1 MKQVITDVGIIQ
13 NAQARLVRSMP
24 SIPRGN
30 GKLTDSLRTILDMV
44 QADTPLDTTVKLEGS
59 SSEATLNDCCV
70 SLHATRIV
78 QKTKSGYEVSPL
90 MEQWLTSG
98 DNALLARLFSD
109 RCFFFS
115 GMLVNLKSPMT
126 ARELLETAN
135 NEYGASWKQL
145 SEIQSRLKW
154 SRDLGL
160 VELREYEN
168 NHYYLT
174 ELGIRF
180 ISSIDVEPTLGV
192 AKEPEFVP
200 PSEWALQIAL
210 KNNDSKNANIGFL
223 VGGSTGFISAA
234 IQILKFVD
242 DGVPEA
248 TFYSFL
254 AQQYELSKSSAK
266 SAISML
272 IRLGFIVRSGAD
284 SIRTSALGEKWLST
298 PTAIDFACICHA
310 SCCCL
315 FELLGLFD
323 NKPVDSKTLSLL
335 ATERYGIK
343 LSSEYIL
350 ARVNILRAA
359 GLVLKTSS
367 LKFTVANCVSEIPE
381 ALISRVDNIP
391 EPKDESVTLSALST
405 NELIAELWEAAR
417 DSQHPRR
424 LEKAVSEA
432 FGRLGYRC
440 ALLGGSGE
448 TDVLLYANAASKYAY
463 KVAVDAKSTAN
474 GSVDSSQVDFDTL
487 KLHRKKHNAD
497 HLIVVGYDFTEKR
510 LLDRATEHDVLLVGI
525 RHLEKLLKSQLLF
538 PLSSQDLRILFSKPG
553 VVDLDLLSPAID
565 TMKRHASLLAET
577 LKTLLSQNEDPVFG
591 GVMTARDVYWVV
603 RNNGGL
609 ANLSLVEVKEMLGF
623 LSSPLVGCIGKSGDG
638 YYAIGSF
645 QDAARRLSF
654 LADAYQG

>member
-266 SAISML
+266 SAISTL

-298 PTAIDFACICHA
+298 PTAID
-310 SCCCL
+310 
-315 FELLGLFD
+315 
-323 NKPVDSKTLSLL
+323 L
-335 ATERYGIK
+335 A
-343 LSSEYIL
+343 
-350 ARVNILRAA
+350 
-359 GLVLKTSS
+359 
-367 LKFTVANCVSEIPE
+367 
-381 ALISRVDNIP
+381 
-391 EPKDESVTLSALST
+391 
-405 NELIAELWEAAR
+405 
-417 DSQHPRR
+417 
-424 LEKAVSEA
+424 
-432 FGRLGYRC
+432 
-440 ALLGGSGE
+440 
-448 TDVLLYANAASKYAY
+448 
-463 KVAVDAKSTAN
+463 
-474 GSVDSSQVDFDTL
+474 
-487 KLHRKKHNAD
+487 
-497 HLIVVGYDFTEKR
+497 
-510 LLDRATEHDVLLVGI
+510 LLDR
-525 RHLEKLLKSQLLF
+525 
-538 PLSSQDLRILFSKPG
+538 
-553 VVDLDLLSPAID
+553 
-565 TMKRHASLLAET
+565 
-577 LKTLLSQNEDPVFG
+577 N
-591 GVMTARDVYWVV
+591 
-603 RNNGGL
+603 
-609 ANLSLVEVKEMLGF
+609 
-623 LSSPLVGCIGKSGDG
+623 
-638 YYAIGSF
+638 
-645 QDAARRLSF
+645 
-654 LADAYQG
+654 